1 MKLIATMPDEAL
13 EVVSTTED
21 KEMQIEYNGIQF
33 KDLLKLI
40 ISPLTSIIAQIL
52 GGHLDL
58 YVHTKAQLR
67 EYCKERGKQWS
78 DEYIDLLIRKEP
90 IFYSLIKSYD
100 SLSNTLIP
108 SREQYIANTS
118 ETPHWTH
125 SVLISCTTSQHH
137 KWPIHS
143 SWKWRWRAIM
153 VRMHW
158 RHWVRSGLST
168 SYESI
173 QMKSWRR
180 RIWRRSSWF
189 TWVNSMR
196 ARTFDWW
203 RRMKSM
209 TPFDYWRTFED
220 RSLRSWNDMLRSTLV
235 KAGRQLRAVR
245 ASIILMQTT
254 CMEESFIEW
263 CPMSWW
269 VCLRENRWW
278 RRSIE
283 IRSNGFNHSTHLTNM
298 DTSSSVISKHPHNS
312 MTSSMTFH
320 SFFSIQKAG
329 M

>member
-118 ETPHWTH
+118 ETPH
-125 SVLISCTTSQHH
+125 
-137 KWPIHS
+137 
-143 SWKWRWRAIM
+143 
-153 VRMHW
+153 
-158 RHWVRSGLST
+158 
-168 SYESI
+168 
-173 QMKSWRR
+173 
-180 RIWRRSSWF
+180 
-189 TWVNSMR
+189 
-196 ARTFDWW
+196 
-203 RRMKSM
+203 
-209 TPFDYWRTFED
+209 
-220 RSLRSWNDMLRSTLV
+220 
-235 KAGRQLRAVR
+235 
-245 ASIILMQTT
+245 
-254 CMEESFIEW
+254 
-263 CPMSWW
+263 
-269 VCLRENRWW
+269 
-278 RRSIE
+278 
-283 IRSNGFNHSTHLTNM
+283 
-298 DTSSSVISKHPHNS
+298 
-312 MTSSMTFH
+312 
-320 SFFSIQKAG
+320 
-329 M
+329 